1 MLLQFS
7 PKSKMEIDTFKNKY
21 YIATF
26 QMDNNDEINNIIE
39 QLKSDSVVSET
50 KTKQIENTE
59 PVSDDNVDT
68 FVYGKTVELVNASLG
83 AVQTIRDSVLTG
95 VDPKEISALSQ
106 LINATT
112 KALDTL
118 NQINLQNKKSKTNVE
133 IKKME
138 LEANKMIA
146 SKIPQTTNILIAS
159 RDEILK
165 GMSEKKSLIKD
176 TDIIEIED

>member
-1 MLLQFS
+1 
-7 PKSKMEIDTFKNKY
+7 ME
-21 YIATF
+21 
-26 QMDNNDEINNIIE
+26 NNNEINDIIE
-39 QLKSDSVVSET
+39 QFKNDSVASDI
-50 KTKQIENTE
+50 KPKNIEITE
-59 PVSDDNVDT
+59 NVSDDNVDT

-83 AVQTIRDSVLTG
+83 AVQTIRDTVLTG
-95 VDPKEISALSQ
+95 VDPKEIAALSQ

-118 NQINLQNKKSKTNVE
+118 NQINLQNKKSKSNVE

-165 GMSEKKSLIKD
+165 GMSSKKDLLKD
-176 TDIIEIED
+176 SDIIDIEE

>member
-1 MLLQFS
+1 M
-7 PKSKMEIDTFKNKY
+7 
-21 YIATF
+21 
-26 QMDNNDEINNIIE
+26 NNEEEINSIIE
-39 QLKSDSVVSET
+39 QLKEDSVPSD
-50 KTKQIENTE
+50 KQIVNSDEITSDISDEN
-59 PVSDDNVDT
+59 VNS
-68 FVYGKTVELVNASLG
+68 FIYRKSVELVNASLG

-112 KALDTL
+112 KSLDTL
-118 NQINLQNKKSKTNVE
+118 NQINLQNKKNKSNIE
-133 IKKME
+133 IKRME

-165 GMSEKKSLIKD
+165 GLSNKKQEL
-176 TDIIEIED
+176 TDVDIADIVEIPE

>member
-1 MLLQFS
+1 MQDNN
-7 PKSKMEIDTFKNKY
+7 EIDS
-21 YIATF
+21 
-26 QMDNNDEINNIIE
+26 IIE
-39 QLKSDSVVSET
+39 QLKSDSVPSSSIVPSENNDNIT
-50 KTKQIENTE
+50 
-59 PVSDDNVDT
+59 DDNVNS
-68 FVYGKTVELVNASLG
+68 FVYKKSVELVSASLG

-118 NQINLQNKKSKTNVE
+118 NQINLQNKKSKSNLE
-133 IKKME
+133 MKKME

-159 RDEILK
+159 REEILK
-165 GMSEKKSLIKD
+165 GLGDKKQNKNDDVIDVALEDIK
-176 TDIIEIED
+176 EE

>member
-1 MLLQFS
+1 
-7 PKSKMEIDTFKNKY
+7 
-21 YIATF
+21 
-26 QMDNNDEINNIIE
+26 MDNNDEINNIIE
-39 QLKSDSVVSET
+39 QLKSDSVVSD
-50 KTKQIENTE
+50 IIPVENQRSEKVT
-59 PVSDDNVDT
+59 DDNVDT

-118 NQINLQNKKSKTNVE
+118 NQINLQNKKSKSNVE

-165 GMSEKKSLIKD
+165 GMSGKKDLLKD
-176 TDIIEIED
+176 SDIIDIEE

>member
-1 MLLQFS
+1 
-7 PKSKMEIDTFKNKY
+7 
-21 YIATF
+21 
-26 QMDNNDEINNIIE
+26 MDNNDEINNIIE
-39 QLKSDSVVSET
+39 QLKSDSVVSD
-50 KTKQIENTE
+50 IIPVENQKSEKVT
-59 PVSDDNVDT
+59 DDNVDT

-118 NQINLQNKKSKTNVE
+118 NQINLQNKKSKSNVE

-165 GMSEKKSLIKD
+165 GMSGKKDLLKD
-176 TDIIEIED
+176 SDIIDIEE

>member
-1 MLLQFS
+1 
-7 PKSKMEIDTFKNKY
+7 ME
-21 YIATF
+21 
-26 QMDNNDEINNIIE
+26 NNNEINDIIE
-39 QLKSDSVVSET
+39 QLKNDSVASDIKPKNIET
-50 KTKQIENTE
+50 LEK
-59 PVSDDNVDT
+59 VSDDNVDT

-83 AVQTIRDSVLTG
+83 AVQTIRDTVLTG
-95 VDPKEISALSQ
+95 VDPKEIAALSQ

-165 GMSEKKSLIKD
+165 GMGEKKSLLKD
-176 TDIIEIED
+176 SDIIDIEE